1 MTDFSQNLRLLCS
14 YRPSISTVGR
24 DLGINRSQLNRYL
37 SGASAP
43 RPALMQRICD
53 YFGVEPHEIILP
65 AEDFAGILRP
75 RQLDSGGLSGD
86 MLSRQLRSHFDR
98 IMQHADPRARQLSGT
113 FFEYYY
119 SMAQPGAVLR
129 SLVAYESEGEH
140 MFYRRLE
147 RMGPHDQPCRRHY
160 RYQGM
165 VLLSG
170 DRIFMN
176 DYEYSAGIEITQTV
190 LFPDYSYRWT
200 ALHGVKIGVSANREH
215 APCCVRVYMERTPP
229 RTRMV
234 SNLRRCGLFAPDSP
248 EIPDYVLPLISN
260 RDSGEFA
267 FMAHGD
273 PGAPTAGQAG
283 RRPPG
288 AGT

>member
-1 MTDFSQNLRLLCS
+1 MTDFPQNLRFLCG
-14 YRPSISTVGR
+14 YRPSISIVGR
-24 DLGINRSQLNRYL
+24 DLKINRSQLNRYL

-53 YFGVEPHEIILP
+53 YFGVEQHEILLPHE
-65 AEDFAGILRP
+65 EFAQILRP
-75 RQLDSGGLSGD
+75 RALPGGGLSGD
-86 MLSRQLRSHFDR
+86 GVSRMLREHFDR
-98 IMQHADPRARQLSGT
+98 IMQHSDPRARQLSGT

-119 SMAQPGAVLR
+119 SMAMPGQVLR
-129 SLVAYESEGEH
+129 ALVAFEAEGEH

-147 RMGPHDQPCRRHY
+147 RMGPHDRAGRRHY

-165 VLLSG
+165 TLMTG

-190 LFPDYSYRWT
+190 LFPDYSFRWT

-215 APCCVRVYMERTPP
+215 VPCCVRVYMERTPP
-229 RTRMV
+229 RTRTIT
-234 SNLRRCGLFAPDSP
+234 NLRRCGLFAADSP

-260 RDSGEFA
+260 RESREHA
-267 FMAHGD
+267 FTAHGD
-273 PGAPTAGQAG
+273 NRLA
-283 RRPPG
+283 
-288 AGT
+288 